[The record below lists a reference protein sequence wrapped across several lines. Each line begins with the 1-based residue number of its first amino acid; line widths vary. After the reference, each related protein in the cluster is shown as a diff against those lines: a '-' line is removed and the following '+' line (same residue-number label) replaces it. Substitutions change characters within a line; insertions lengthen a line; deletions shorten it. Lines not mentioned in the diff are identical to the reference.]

1 MSAKQRFIHLL
12 SIQNIKL
19 FKLLPNT
26 RGTLLR
32 PEIATLKL
40 HSGRMSYLY
49 FAVSATNVKFI
60 VKISENIFLCRF
72 YLDYFC
78 VVLLDDAP

>member
-1 MSAKQRFIHLL
+1 MIEIVFNSLDTMSAKQRFIHLL

-60 VKISENIFLCRF
+60 VKIS
-72 YLDYFC
+72 FC
-78 VVLLDDAP
+78 VDFI